1 MKLISCIMPIKKD
14 LSYLDKSIESIL
26 NQSYKNFELII
37 IDNSSNKSVLKKIT
51 TYKKKIKELKFLKKV
66 GNLSELLNYGVTKSK
81 GDFVARQ
88 DSDDISHKKRFEY
101 QINWFQKP
109 S

>member
-1 MKLISCIMPIKKD
+1 MPIKKD

-51 TYKKKIKELKFLKKV
+51 TYKKKKKLKFLKK
-66 GNLSELLNYGVTKSK
+66 K
-81 GDFVARQ
+81 
-88 DSDDISHKKRFEY
+88 
-101 QINWFQKP
+101 
-109 S
+109 

>member
-51 TYKKKIKELKFLKKV
+51 TYKKDKRIKIFKKSRKFIRIIKLRGYEV
-66 GNLSELLNYGVTKSK
+66 
-81 GDFVARQ
+81 
-88 DSDDISHKKRFEY
+88 KR
-101 QINWFQKP
+101 
-109 S
+109 